1 MGASNLLLAPGTI
14 KPRHAPASASFVLG
28 LQQVAT
34 AVLRNFE
41 IVRVNCCSRNACVF
55 PPFEN
60 IVYVSV
66 MCGYRPARV
75 RQQSVNQ
82 TGSLNCAKQVGFLR
96 IGSVFGCRQ
105 IRCPAAG
112 SWVSA
117 ESAWPSGISDPAIA
131 SSEKSLQVV
140 REPVT
145 MVLTLPTHVLQ
156 PHRILYGFCIMIQK
170 QLFRVFKQLTA
181 PEVKHFY
188 QKNTWKNSQIIFI

>member
-1 MGASNLLLAPGTI
+1 MGAPNHCRGAEKSNNATRTFFSTIHLLPKDLSFEHGSVKLASSPGTI

-60 IVYVSV
+60 IVYISV

-82 TGSLNCAKQVGFLR
+82 TVSFNCAKQVGFLR

-112 SWVSA
+112 S
-117 ESAWPSGISDPAIA
+117 
-131 SSEKSLQVV
+131 
-140 REPVT
+140 
-145 MVLTLPTHVLQ
+145 
-156 PHRILYGFCIMIQK
+156 
-170 QLFRVFKQLTA
+170 
-181 PEVKHFY
+181 
-188 QKNTWKNSQIIFI
+188 